1 MRKLILSTLML
12 AGLALGAAGPVSA
25 AAATG
30 LAVKPAGAESVS
42 TNKVN
47 FRHHGFGGLGFG
59 FGWGYP
65 RYYGYSYAPR
75 YRYYDNY
82 GYDRPRYSY
91 YSYNSRR
98 HHRHYCERH
107 NRWEY

>member
-1 MRKLILSTLML
+1 MRKLLLSTMLL
-12 AGLALGAAGPVSA
+12 AGLSLGAAGPASA

-30 LAVKPAGAESVS
+30 LAVKPAGTESGS
-42 TNKVN
+42 ADKVH

-75 YRYYDNY
+75 YRNYDDY

-91 YSYNSRR
+91 YSYNSGHRN
-98 HHRHYCERH
+98 RHYCERH
-107 NRWEY
+107 HRWEY